1 MIAMLTPIRTR
12 YHELMNDRGE
22 LARLIRRGDERAEAV
37 AAATLARAQHAIGML
52 PR

>member
-1 MIAMLTPIRTR
+1 LSAR
-12 YHELMNDRGE
+12 YQELMNDRGE

-37 AAATLARAQHAIGML
+37 AAATLARAHAAIGIL